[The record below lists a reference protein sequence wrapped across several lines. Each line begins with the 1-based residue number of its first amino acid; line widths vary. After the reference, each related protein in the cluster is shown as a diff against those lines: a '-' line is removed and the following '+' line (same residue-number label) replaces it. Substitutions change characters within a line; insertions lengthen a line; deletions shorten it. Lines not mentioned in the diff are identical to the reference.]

1 MEAGSVFSLLA
12 IIVVILLIIT
22 QPFYRK
28 NTGADNEGASRSLAV
43 SPEEEYRAILKEM
56 RELKADFEAG
66 KLSERDY
73 AVQRKNMEDQAVHLL
88 KVMSDP
94 SSADPT
100 SAHSALQHEI
110 EELVYERR
118 MEREEQTSGFCP
130 KCGKP
135 MQKSDLFCPSCGE
148 PRHLDG

>member
-12 IIVVILLIIT
+12 MLVVILLIIT

-28 NTGADNEGASRSLAV
+28 SSGVDSESASRPLAV
-43 SPEEEYRAILKEM
+43 SPEEEYRNILREM
-56 RELKADFEAG
+56 RELKSDFEAG

-73 AVQRKNMEDQAVHLL
+73 AAQRKNLEAQAVHLL
-88 KVMSDP
+88 QVMSDP
-94 SSADPT
+94 SEADPT
-100 SAHSALQHEI
+100 SPHSALQHEI